1 MKSLARFL
9 LFLFFILMGVLG
21 WLFTIKNTVPVT
33 LWLGFEMQFPLA
45 VWILLAFG
53 SGGLLGLSLGFG
65 LWRHFTYRVKV
76 KRLQQRL
83 LVIESELLLARQS
96 QDSVV
101 RLQSGS
107 Q

>member
-21 WLFTIKNTVPVT
+21 WLFTIKNTMPVT
-33 LWLGFEMQFPLA
+33 VWLGYELQYPLA

-53 SGGLLGLSLGFG
+53 SGALLGLSLGFG
-65 LWRHFTYRVKV
+65 LWRHLTYRLKV

-83 LVIESELLLARQS
+83 LAIESELVAARQS
-96 QDSVV
+96 QDSAV
-101 RLQSGS
+101 RLQSGP